1 MNKTAANV
9 SDFVNPEI
17 PGEYFISE
25 HTFFYIKE
33 GTTKCYDGSKTQI
46 FKSNEFGL
54 IRKNR
59 LAKYSKEKPAAE
71 SQTVFIIFDESFL
84 KKFQEKYKVKI
95 EKFTS
100 SSTFIPIKYNQKISE
115 CTLSLSM
122 HYHSSGKAQ
131 DRLADT
137 KQEELLL
144 AILNSQPEL
153 SGVFF
158 DFGIPE
164 KINLEAFMNKNYM
177 FNVSIPR
184 FAYLT
189 GRSLSAFKRD
199 FKTTLN
205 KTPNRWLV
213 QKRLEEAYFLIDKKG
228 KKPSEIYLDLG
239 FETLQHFSFAFKKQF
254 GMTLTD
260 LVEQKNTSNLFAG
273 TRKN

>member
-1 MNKTAANV
+1 MNKKAAGT
-9 SDFVNPEI
+9 SDFVNQEI
-17 PGEYFISE
+17 SGEYFISE

-46 FKSNEFGL
+46 FKSDEFGL

-59 LAKYSKEKPAAE
+59 LAKYSKEKPTAE
-71 SQTVFIIFDESFL
+71 SETVFIIFDEAFL
-84 KKFQEKYKVKI
+84 KKFQEKFQVKI

-100 SSTFIPIKYNQKISE
+100 SSTFIQIESNQWITE
-115 CTLSLSM
+115 GMQPFLA
-122 HYHSSGKAQ
+122 YHSSGKA
-131 DRLADT
+131 DNSLAET
-137 KQEELLL
+137 EHEQLLF
-144 AILNSQPEL
+144 AILKSQPEL
-153 SGVFF
+153 AGVFF

-177 FNVSIPR
+177 FNVSILR

-199 FKTTLN
+199 FKKIFN

-228 KKPSEIYLDLG
+228 KRPSEIYLDLG
-239 FETLQHFSFAFKKQF
+239 FETLQHFSFVFKKQF
-254 GMTLTD
+254 GMTATD
-260 LVEQKNTSNLFAG
+260 LIEQKKKSHL
-273 TRKN
+273 